1 MNKIFFICLTSLMI
15 CLGTQAQDR
24 KVDFKLQPNGTFLS
38 EDGSDFIVIEF
49 DGMTA
54 EELHSMVKNNVM
66 SLYNSPKDVMSESGN
81 NVITIFAIE
90 KNIWQVKSLGATGI
104 YGGHYKLVFKFK
116 DGRIRIDAPT
126 IDNKLEM
133 TDGAF
138 TNTIG
143 IPSSVDLSKTAK
155 KLCNSKKEKD
165 KLKKASLE
173 SIVNNPIN
181 YLLGLSQSQKHNDSD
196 DDW

>member
-1 MNKIFFICLTSLMI
+1 MNKIIFICFAFLMI
-15 CLGTQAQDR
+15 CLGAQAQDR

-116 DGRIRIDAPT
+116 DGRIRIDAPI

-143 IPSSVDLSKTAK
+143 IPSNVDLSKTAK

-165 KLKKASLE
+165 KLKKASIE
-173 SIVNNPIN
+173 SIVNDPIN
-181 YLLGLSQSQKHNDSD
+181 YLLGLSQSQKHNDAD

>member
-1 MNKIFFICLTSLMI
+1 MNRILFFCFTLLMMS
-15 CLGTQAQDR
+15 LGTKAQDQ
-24 KVDFKLQPNGTFLS
+24 KVDFKLQPNGTFLT
-38 EDGSDFIVIEF
+38 EDGKDFIVIEYE
-49 DGMTA
+49 GKSA
-54 EELHSMVKNNVM
+54 EELHTMVKDNVM

-81 NVITIFAIE
+81 NVITIFALE
-90 KNIWQVKSLGATGI
+90 KHIWQVKSLGATGI
-104 YGGHYKLVFKFK
+104 YGGNYKLVFKFK
-116 DGRIRIDAPT
+116 DGRIRIDAPS
-126 IDNKLEM
+126 IDNNLEM

-165 KLKKASLE
+165 KSKKASIE
-173 SIVNNPIN
+173 RIVNDPIN
-181 YLLGLSQSQKHNDSD
+181 YLLGLTQNQTQNDAD